1 MHFVIHML
9 WWTSQ
14 NFPSDWYLC
23 ITKIKKI
30 TLKANTW
37 WNTHFD
43 MLWGLWWVIST
54 SFHSLTHLIVEDG
67 SEQELKAIFKMDYP
81 TIERNMSSC
90 EPHLLM
96 QGIVNKVIRDFNLSK
111 KKKRAFGLYS
121 FRKILKYVCFVTTK
135 KKFKICILKKNI

>member
-30 TLKANTW
+30 TLKPNTW

-54 SFHSLTHLIVEDG
+54 SFPYASNCRRWIRTRTESYFQNGLSYYWKKYVFLRTTPTNARYCKQSHSVF
-67 SEQELKAIFKMDYP
+67 Q
-81 TIERNMSSC
+81 
-90 EPHLLM
+90 
-96 QGIVNKVIRDFNLSK
+96 
-111 KKKRAFGLYS
+111 FGLYS